1 MASTIRIK
9 RSGAAGNPGTL
20 AAGELAYSALSDT
33 GSGPVNTTGGDRLYI
48 GFGSETSGNAA
59 NHIVIGGKYFTD
71 MMDHERGT
79 LTASS
84 AIITDAD
91 NKIDVINIGNIT
103 ITGSTNTISSTYSNG
118 DIYLVPNG
126 TGLVNINNAYSLPA
140 TNGTAGYVLTS
151 HSDGKATW
159 AAPSTTLTLATDG
172 ASGTNVNIDLLTETL
187 TIAGTSA
194 QGISTSA
201 NGPTGNTITIT
212 ASDASDTQ
220 KGVATFN
227 TSGFVVTTGNVA
239 LKANVA
245 QSFTGTSGTAT
256 PALNALAIVG
266 DSTSG
271 VSTLASSAQVAI
283 SVGKATS
290 GQLGVSK
297 YSASYI
303 TVTDGDVAINAATAT
318 TLGIAKFPT
327 SYFDVSAGS
336 VTIVDASST
345 VKGAAS
351 FDVNTLTVTAGNVK
365 VNDITLGTSTL
376 TPGSTTSSVLGLN
389 EITVGNLQL
398 ENNTISTTD
407 SNGNLVL
414 APAGT
419 GLVSIAN
426 AYTLPRVAG
435 STGYVLTTDGSGG
448 SSWQQA
454 AASLKFKDDT
464 GTEKEVKL
472 LTGDLLINGDGT
484 TIHTAAT
491 NGTGDDKIITI
502 TIDKATTSS
511 VGVASFKSDTFT
523 VTSGEVDVKA
533 GGITNTQLVNS
544 KVTVGTTDISLGSSS
559 TTLAGLTDVT
569 IGKVQI
575 TDLGGI
581 NAKTGNL
588 DLDSTSGFIKINGY
602 YTLPNSAGTS
612 GYALITDGLGNSDWT
627 EISTT
632 LMIAGDTGTDT
643 LNLITD
649 TLTFDGDATQ
659 GVSTT
664 VTGSTVGITVASATT
679 TTLGVAAFSSSD
691 FGVNLGSVSLDGSVV
706 KSVVGDTGTLTPS
719 SHSFNVNGDSA
730 AISTSATGSTL
741 TVSARIASTS
751 VTGVASFSSTNFTV
765 SAGGAVTS
773 NKFTI
778 GSTDFNLGQ
787 AATTTIAGLTNVTIG
802 DIRIYDDN
810 KIEFVNSGITDGD
823 IVLVPKG
830 AGTVDVS
837 DSRITGVA
845 DPTSPTDAANRRYV
859 DNVAAGLHVHKPAQ
873 VATTGTLKS
882 ITSSATAVYADG
894 PTPSDPGIGATITLS
909 TAITSL
915 DGVLLT
921 DPDYFPADGVGRILV
936 KDEGLAGGLGGIAN
950 GVYTLDATRKILT
963 RATDFDTPVEVHGGD
978 FVFIVYG
985 TKYGSTGWVQQNDT
999 DAIGTDVVDFT
1010 QFAGAGTYIEGN
1022 GLRLNGNE
1030 FSVKLS
1036 AVAGTDEAKSGLE
1049 FSGSELHVAGTIA
1062 GNGLTYSDG
1071 VLTIG
1076 GTTDRI
1082 TVSADSVDIAS
1093 TYAGQ
1098 NSITTLGTITTG
1110 TWHADTIGSGYG
1122 GTGFSTY
1129 AKGDLLYASAANTL
1143 SQLTIGTEG
1152 QVFQVNSSGLPVWA
1166 DLDGGTY

>member
-20 AAGELAYSALSDT
+20 AAGELAYSALADT

-91 NKIDVINIGNIT
+91 NKIDVINVGNIT
-103 ITGSTNTISSTYSNG
+103 ITGSSNTISSTNSNG

-126 TGLVNINNAYSLPA
+126 TGYVNINNAYSLPPA
-140 TNGTAGYVLTS
+140 NGTAGYVLTS

-172 ASGTNVNIDLLTETL
+172 ASGTNVDIDLLTETL
-187 TIAGTSA
+187 TIAGTST

-201 NGPTGNTITIT
+201 DGPSGNTITIT

-227 TSGFVVTTGNVA
+227 TSGFVVTTGDVA

-318 TLGIAKFPT
+318 TLGIASFPT
-327 SYFDVSAGS
+327 SYFSVSAGAVNINYAGYSSLGVVTVDSDTMS
-336 VTIVDASST
+336 VNGSGEIS
-345 VKGAAS
+345 
-351 FDVNTLTVTAGNVK
+351 VNNT
-365 VNDITLGTSTL
+365 TLGTSTL
-376 TPGSTTSSVLGLN
+376 TPGSTTSSIAGLTQ
-389 EITVGNLQL
+389 IDVGNIRLVS
-398 ENNTISTTD
+398 NTISTTD
-407 SNGNLVL
+407 TNGNLTL

-419 GLVSIAN
+419 GLVSIAS

-435 STGYVLTTDGSGG
+435 NNGYVLTTDGSGG

-454 AASLKFKDDT
+454 AASLKFKDDS

-472 LTGDLLINGDGT
+472 LTGDLLIKGDGT

-491 NGTGDDKIITI
+491 DGTGDDKIITI

-511 VGVASFKSDTFT
+511 VGVASFKSDTFS
-523 VTSGEVDVKA
+523 VTIGGEVDVKA

-581 NAKTGNL
+581 NATTGNL

-602 YTLPNSAGTS
+602 YTLPNSLGTS
-612 GYALITDGLGNSDWT
+612 GYALITDGAGGSDWT

-643 LNLITD
+643 FNLITD

-679 TTLGVAAFSSSD
+679 TTLGVAAFRSSD
-691 FGVNLGSVSLDGSVV
+691 FGVTLGSVSLDGSVV
-706 KSVVGDTGTLTPS
+706 KSVVSDTGTLTPATN
-719 SHSFNVNGDSA
+719 SFNVNGDSA

-741 TVSARIASTS
+741 TISARVASDAN
-751 VTGVASFSSTNFTV
+751 TGVASFNSTNFTV
-765 SAGGAVTS
+765 DLSGNVTS

-787 AATTTIAGLTNVTIG
+787 AATTTIVGLTDVTIG
-802 DIRIYDDN
+802 DLQIHSSNTIESVASGANANIY
-810 KIEFVNSGITDGD
+810 
-823 IVLVPKG
+823 LLPKG
-830 AGTVDVS
+830 TGTVDVS
-837 DSRITGVA
+837 SKRITNVA
-845 DPTSPTDAANRRYV
+845 TPTDGYDAVN
-859 DNVAAGLHVHKPAQ
+859 
-873 VATTGTLKS
+873 KS
-882 ITSSATAVYADG
+882 YADALVSG
-894 PTPSDPGIGATITLS
+894 LDVKNSVRVISKSNITLS
-909 TAITSL
+909 GTQTI
-915 DGVLLT
+915 DGVAVVADDRVLVAGQT
-921 DPDYFPADGVGRILV
+921 TASENGIYDVKAGAWVRSADADNSPAGEVTSGLFTFVEEGTTWANSGFILV
-936 KDEGLAGGLGGIAN
+936 TAN
-950 GVYTLDATRKILT
+950 PITLDTTAL
-963 RATDFDTPVEVHGGD
+963 A
-978 FVFIVYG
+978 
-985 TKYGSTGWVQQNDT
+985 
-999 DAIGTDVVDFT
+999 FT
-1010 QFAGAGTYIEGN
+1010 QFSAAGQ
-1022 GLRLNGNE
+1022 
-1030 FSVKLS
+1030 
-1036 AVAGTDEAKSGLE
+1036 
-1049 FSGSELHVAGTIA
+1049 TIA
-1062 GNGLTYSDG
+1062 GDGLTKSGDAINVVGATNGGIKVNGDSIELESTLAGDGLTYTSG
-1071 VLTIG
+1071 VLAIV

-1082 TVSADSVDIAS
+1082 TVSADSIDIAS

-1098 NSITTLGTITTG
+1098 NSITTLGTITAG
-1110 TWHADTIGSGYG
+1110 TWNADVVGPTYG
-1122 GTGFSTY
+1122 GTGLSSY
-1129 AKGDLLYASAANTL
+1129 AKGDLLYASATNTL

-1152 QVFQVNSSGLPVWA
+1152 QVFQVNASGLPVWA